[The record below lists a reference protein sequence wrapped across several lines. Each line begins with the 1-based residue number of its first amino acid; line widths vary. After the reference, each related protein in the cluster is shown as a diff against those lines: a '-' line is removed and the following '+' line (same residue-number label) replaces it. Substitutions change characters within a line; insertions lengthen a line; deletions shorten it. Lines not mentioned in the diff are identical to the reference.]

1 MNLHES
7 PKLKKIIAQCCQ
19 GQSKAQYEL
28 FKHAYPYAMGICARF
43 SSGPEEAKEIL
54 NDGFL
59 KVFTQIKR
67 YSPDLSFAGWL
78 RRILI
83 NTAIDHYRKNKKHN
97 NQHVDIGLDVERPDA
112 ERNLSQLHT
121 EDILKLVQCLP
132 PAYRMVFT
140 LHVVEEFSHKEIAE
154 KLGISTGTS
163 KSNLSKARLKLQQ
176 VLNDISTST
185 QQVYGKE

>member
-7 PKLKKIIAQCCQ
+7 PELKKIIEQCCK
-19 GQSKAQYEL
+19 GKTKAQYEL
-28 FKHAYPYAMGICARF
+28 FKSTYPYAMSICARF

-83 NTAIDHYRKNKKHN
+83 NTAIDHYRKNKKYN
-97 NQHVDIGLDVERPDA
+97 NQHVEIGQDVDRPDA
-112 ERNLSQLHT
+112 ERTLSHLHA

-132 PAYRMVFT
+132 PGYRMVFT
-140 LHVVEEFSHKEIAE
+140 LHVVEAFSHKEIAE
-154 KLGISTGTS
+154 KLGISMGTS

-176 VLNDISTST
+176 ALNNISTST
-185 QQVYGKE
+185 QQVYGKG

>member
-1 MNLHES
+1 MNLHDS
-7 PKLKKIIAQCCQ
+7 PKLKKIIDQCCQ
-19 GQSKAQYEL
+19 GQSQAQYEL
-28 FKHAYPYAMGICARF
+28 FKHTYPYAMGICARF

-78 RRILI
+78 RKILI
-83 NTAIDHYRKNKKHN
+83 NTAIDHYRKNKKYN
-97 NQHVDIGLDVERPDA
+97 DQHVEIVQEVDRPDA
-112 ERNLSQLHT
+112 EKTLSQLHA

-140 LHVVEEFSHKEIAE
+140 LYVVEAFSHKEIAE
-154 KLGISTGTS
+154 KLGISIGTS

-176 VLNDISTST
+176 ALATITNSTHQT
-185 QQVYGKE
+185 YGKG

>member
-1 MNLHES
+1 MNLHDS
-7 PKLKKIIAQCCQ
+7 PSLKKIIGQCCQ

-28 FKHAYPYAMGICARF
+28 FKHTYPYAMGICARF

-83 NTAIDHYRKNKKHN
+83 NTAIDHYRKNKKYN
-97 NQHVDIGLDVERPDA
+97 DQHVEIVHEVDRPDA
-112 ERNLSQLHT
+112 EKTLSQLHA

-140 LHVVEEFSHKEIAE
+140 LHVVEAFSHKEIAE
-154 KLGISTGTS
+154 KLGISVGTS

-176 VLNDISTST
+176 ALEAITISTHQT
-185 QQVYGKE
+185 YGKG

>member
-7 PKLKKIIAQCCQ
+7 PELKKTIDRCCQ

-28 FKHAYPYAMGICARF
+28 FKLTYPYAMSICSRF

-59 KVFTQIKR
+59 KIFKQIKR
-67 YSPDLSFAGWL
+67 YSPDLSFAGWV
-78 RRILI
+78 RRIMI
-83 NTAIDHYRKNKKHN
+83 NTAIDHYRKNKKYYESHL
-97 NQHVDIGLDVERPDA
+97 DIDQFPEMPDNEQTLA
-112 ERNLSQLHT
+112 QLHSA
-121 EDILKLVQCLP
+121 DILTLVQDLP

-140 LHVVEEFSHKEIAE
+140 LHVVEAYSHKEIAE
-154 KLGISTGTS
+154 KLGITVGTS

-176 VLNDISTST
+176 ALNAITTST
-185 QQVYGKE
+185 QQIYGKG